1 MTNIPVVFCFDS
13 RIILG
18 ASVAIKSLIDCAKET
33 TTYDIR
39 IFHSDINLKD
49 QKNISALAENTR
61 HNIAFHYINPD
72 LFKDAPKNKGS
83 WTEIVYY
90 RLLIPEILKE
100 YDKVIYSD
108 VDVLFKGDLEELY
121 SIDINNYEM
130 GAVPVEKNNQET
142 MICHKYFPENK
153 NEVIYISS
161 FLLMNTK
168 LMREEKTINKFFN
181 TIKKV
186 GNRLKF
192 YDLDTLNIT
201 CDRFYPLSFQY
212 GTFQSIMYNLDFTNA
227 QEYKFLKYIFTDE
240 QLKNAKN
247 NTIIIHYAG
256 FPGKP
261 WRMKKPYS
269 DYQKYIDELPKELK
283 KYTFR
288 DLRKKVFSKK

>member
-1 MTNIPVVFCFDS
+1 MANIPVVFCFDS

-18 ASVAIKSLIDCAKET
+18 ASVTIKSLIDCAKET

-90 RLLIPEILKE
+90 RLLAPEILKE

-121 SIDINNYEM
+121 SIDINDYEM
-130 GAVPVEKNNQET
+130 AMVRAEKNTPNIIE
-142 MICHKYFPENK
+142 HRYFEENK
-153 NEVIYISS
+153 NDYIYWSGLILYNSKR
-161 FLLMNTK
+161 F
-168 LMREEKTINKFFN
+168 REEKILNKLYKN
-181 TIKKV
+181 IETYKNK
-186 GNRLKF
+186 LKA
-192 YDLDTLNIT
+192 YDLDLINVTCQNIL
-201 CDRFYPLSFQY
+201 PL
-212 GTFQSIMYNLDFTNA
+212 D
-227 QEYKFLKYIFTDE
+227 LKYCVLQGFFYNDDYTKIKEYEYLKFVYNDE
-240 QLKNAKN
+240 EIKNAKN

-256 FPGKP
+256 YPGKP

-288 DLRKKVFSKK
+288 DLRKKIFSKK

>member
-1 MTNIPVVFCFDS
+1 MANIPVVFCFDS

-33 TTYDIR
+33 TNYDIR

-61 HNIAFHYINPD
+61 HNIFFHYINPD

-90 RLLIPEILKE
+90 RLLAPEILKE

-121 SIDINNYEM
+121 SIDINDYEM
-130 GAVPVEKNNQET
+130 AMVRAEKNTPNIIE
-142 MICHKYFPENK
+142 HRYFEENK
-153 NEVIYISS
+153 NDYIYWSGLILYNSKR
-161 FLLMNTK
+161 F
-168 LMREEKTINKFFN
+168 REEKTLDKLYKNIETYKNK
-181 TIKKV
+181 
-186 GNRLKF
+186 LKA
-192 YDLDTLNIT
+192 YDLDLINVTCQNIL
-201 CDRFYPLSFQY
+201 PL
-212 GTFQSIMYNLDFTNA
+212 D
-227 QEYKFLKYIFTDE
+227 LKYCVLQGFFYNDDYTKIKEYEYLKFVYNDE
-240 QLKNAKN
+240 EVKNAKN

>member
-18 ASVAIKSLIDCAKET
+18 ASVAIKSLIDCAKNT
-33 TTYDIR
+33 ITYDIR

-49 QKNISALAENTR
+49 QKNISKLAENTR

-108 VDVLFKGDLEELY
+108 VDVLFKDDLEELY
-121 SIDINNYEM
+121 SIDINDYEM
-130 GAVPVEKNNQET
+130 AMVRAEKNTPNIIE
-142 MICHKYFPENK
+142 HRYFEENK
-153 NEVIYISS
+153 NDYIYWSGLILYNSKR
-161 FLLMNTK
+161 F
-168 LMREEKTINKFFN
+168 REEKILNKLYKN
-181 TIKKV
+181 IETYKNK
-186 GNRLKF
+186 LKA
-192 YDLDTLNIT
+192 YDLDLINVTCQNIL
-201 CDRFYPLSFQY
+201 PL
-212 GTFQSIMYNLDFTNA
+212 D
-227 QEYKFLKYIFTDE
+227 LKYCVLQGFFYNDDYTKIKEYEYLKFVYNDE
-240 QLKNAKN
+240 EIKNAKN
-247 NTIIIHYAG
+247 NAIIIHYAG
-256 FPGKP
+256 YPGKP

-269 DYQKYIDELPKELK
+269 DYQKYIDKLPKKLK

-288 DLRKKVFSKK
+288 DLRKKIFSKK

>member
-39 IFHSDINLKD
+39 ILHSDINLKD

-72 LFKDAPKNKGS
+72 LFKNAPKNKGS

-90 RLLIPEILKE
+90 RLLAPEILKE

-108 VDVLFKGDLEELY
+108 VDVLFRGDLEELY
-121 SIDINNYEM
+121 SIDINDYEM
-130 GAVPVEKNNQET
+130 AMVRAEKNTPNIIE
-142 MICHKYFPENK
+142 HRYFEENK
-153 NEVIYISS
+153 NYYIYWSGLILYNSKR
-161 FLLMNTK
+161 F
-168 LMREEKTINKFFN
+168 REEKILNKLYKN
-181 TIKKV
+181 IETYKNK
-186 GNRLKF
+186 LKA
-192 YDLDTLNIT
+192 YDLDLINVT
-201 CDRFYPLSFQY
+201 CQNVLPL
-212 GTFQSIMYNLDFTNA
+212 D
-227 QEYKFLKYIFTDE
+227 LKYCVLQGFFYNDDYTKIKEYEYLKFVYNDE
-240 QLKNAKN
+240 EIQEAKN
-247 NTIIIHYAG
+247 NTVILHYAG
-256 FPGKP
+256 YPGKP

-283 KYTFR
+283 IYTFR
-288 DLRKKVFSKK
+288 DLRKKIFSKK

>member
-18 ASVAIKSLIDCAKET
+18 ASVAIKSLINCAKDNT
-33 TTYDIR
+33 AYDIR

-49 QKNISALAENTR
+49 QKNISKLTENTR

-72 LFKDAPKNKGS
+72 IFKNAPKNKGS

-121 SIDINNYEM
+121 LTDVNNFEMAMVKAEINSPNIIE
-130 GAVPVEKNNQET
+130 
-142 MICHKYFPENK
+142 HRYFEENK
-153 NEVIYISS
+153 NDYIYWSGLILYNSKR
-161 FLLMNTK
+161 F
-168 LMREEKTINKFFN
+168 REEKILDKLFEN
-181 TIKKV
+181 IKKYK
-186 GNRLKF
+186 NKLKA
-192 YDLDTLNIT
+192 YDLDLINVTCQNIL
-201 CDRFYPLSFQY
+201 PLSLKYCVLQGF
-212 GTFQSIMYNLDFTNA
+212 FYNNDYTKTK
-227 QEYKFLKYIFTDE
+227 EYKYLKLVYSNEEI
-240 QLKNAKN
+240 KNAKN
-247 NTIIIHYAG
+247 NTTIVHYAG
-256 FPGKP
+256 YPGKP

-269 DYQKYIDELPKELK
+269 DYQEYIDKLPKELK

-288 DLRKKVFSKK
+288 DLRKKLFNKK